1 MFYFPSSHSLY
12 EKVRFIVHMHGG
24 EMVALRELAHLSLV
38 DPTSS
43 RIPPGSVSIGF
54 LKACVELGFYCDP
67 EDFMLERVRP
77 LPRPLS
83 SSPAEDGER
92 ATTADIVDNYIGED
106 FPERSRPSEE
116 PLGSGVL
123 FVPAEVV
130 ARERSRSPRAAL
142 LSLDGASPAESTVE
156 TARPKRGRPPVGERA
171 RWTEEQT
178 AALESAAQVYENSW
192 EEIRRRIPLLSGF
205 TGVQLKD
212 KYRATFGSR
221 AKPAQSSNS
230 R

>member
-1 MFYFPSSHSLY
+1 
-12 EKVRFIVHMHGG
+12 
-24 EMVALRELAHLSLV
+24 
-38 DPTSS
+38 
-43 RIPPGSVSIGF
+43 
-54 LKACVELGFYCDP
+54 
-67 EDFMLERVRP
+67 MLERVRP

-83 SSPAEDGER
+83 SSPTEDGER

-106 FPERSRPSEE
+106 FPER
-116 PLGSGVL
+116 
-123 FVPAEVV
+123 FAPAEVV

-142 LSLDGASPAESTVE
+142 LPAESTVE

-171 RWTEEQT
+171 KWTEEQT